1 MLDSCH
7 CIMNMEDE
15 DEYVDFYDF
24 SKTYDN
30 HPLIIQGEERK
41 GLEPIGDEKGAKKDE
56 EWEDCD
62 YEDMNDDDAVKEIDP
77 EDIKMFEAESGSS
90 SFDVVDKP
98 ISSSG
103 LSNIDKPS
111 NSSNSSI
118 VDKPDTDISSI
129 EGGSQKGKSKEEVL
143 LGLNVKKAERLHT
156 GEVKLGNGK
165 IMGVRKFNYIYK

>member
-1 MLDSCH
+1 
-7 CIMNMEDE
+7 MNMEDE

-41 GLEPIGDEKGAKKDE
+41 ALIPIEEEKGTKKDE

-62 YEDMNDDDAVKEIDP
+62 YEDMGDDEAVQELCDP
-77 EDIKMFEAESGSS
+77 EDIKMSEVESGSS
-90 SFDVVDKP
+90 SFDIVDKP
-98 ISSSG
+98 ISTSG

-111 NSSNSSI
+111 SSSNFSI
-118 VDKPDTDISSI
+118 VDKPSDTEISSV
-129 EGGSQKGKSKEEVL
+129 EGGSNKGKTRDQYV
-143 LGLNVKKAERLHT
+143 LGLDVKKAERLHT

-165 IMGVRKFNYIYK
+165 IMGVRKFHYIYK